1 MLEIL
6 LTGLWLN
13 SSLLSLAIWEDDSGN
28 LPVPGLQL
36 APGYPRAAPSH
47 QGIDGINGFSLAM
60 NEKLLYVK
68 EKMEELNHLV
78 RDLGV
83 KLDIP
88 IDPRITL
95 LPPRGGSL
103 LVNSMP
109 HGHAASHL
117 VW

>member
-1 MLEIL
+1 
-6 LTGLWLN
+6 
-13 SSLLSLAIWEDDSGN
+13 
-28 LPVPGLQL
+28 
-36 APGYPRAAPSH
+36 
-47 QGIDGINGFSLAM
+47 M
-60 NEKLLYVK
+60 NEKLLDVK
-68 EKMEELNHLV
+68 EKMEELNHMV

-88 IDPRITL
+88 MDPRITL